1 MKRLCNL
8 LFELSSKDRLKILLE
23 LEKKA
28 MRLTSLSKK
37 LNLTVQETSRHLSR
51 LSDAELIKKG
61 GNGFYRS
68 TPYGEHAM
76 KLLPGFQFLSK
87 HREYFI
93 THTTSRLPNEF
104 ASRIGDLLNCT
115 FTDDVMVAFH
125 GVETMIQEAQEY
137 VWILSNQILM
147 STRPFLEEA
156 VKREVEF
163 RVILPEDLI
172 PPPGFEPN
180 PTIDKVM
187 KMRTLKRVDVVIAMS
202 EKKALEVFPTIHGKM
217 DYFVFG
223 TTDERS
229 HKWCKGLFLYYWER
243 AKPGKPKGYPPP

>member
-23 LEKKA
+23 LKKKA
-28 MRLTSLSKK
+28 MRLTTLSKK

-51 LSDAELIKKG
+51 LSDAKLIKKG
-61 GNGFYRS
+61 GNGFYRP

-87 HREYFI
+87 HREYFT
-93 THTTSRLPNEF
+93 THTTSHLPNEF
-104 ASRIGDLLNCT
+104 MSRIGDLLNCT
-115 FTDDVMVAFH
+115 FTNDVMVTFH
-125 GVETMIQEAQEY
+125 SVENMIQEAQEY

-147 STRPFLEEA
+147 SARPFLEEA
-156 VKREVEF
+156 VKRGVEF
-163 RVILPEDLI
+163 RIILPEDLI
-172 PPPGFEPN
+172 PPPDFEPN
-180 PTIDKVM
+180 PAIAKGM
-187 KMRTLKRVDVVIAMS
+187 KMRTLKRIDVVTAMS
-202 EKKALEVFPTIHGKM
+202 EKEAREVFPTRDGKM

-223 TTDERS
+223 TTDKRS
-229 HKWCKGLFLYYWER
+229 HKWCRDLFLYYWER